1 MPVLSARLCAY
12 LSEELRMRTQGRTS
26 SGETVRRFGN
36 AARRYEKRRGNRA
49 AVHGFDCAGS
59 GRTTARHSRGQHEFS
74 AVRFAVQMSV
84 LRNAWAAQ
92 AFKWAGARCTARQRG
107 TFAVRRARQ
116 DGAISDRAH
125 GFARR
130 IIIRDTPYLPPSR
143 TNAFFNPHKRKGNAT
158 WNFFCILSGPR
169 HSFFWS

>member
-92 AFKWAGARCTARQRG
+92 AFKWGGRTVHRTAARDFRRPACASGRRYLRSGARICPPHHHPRYAVSPA
-107 TFAVRRARQ
+107 FA
-116 DGAISDRAH
+116 
-125 GFARR
+125 
-130 IIIRDTPYLPPSR
+130 
-143 TNAFFNPHKRKGNAT
+143 HKRIFQSPQTKG
-158 WNFFCILSGPR
+158 
-169 HSFFWS
+169 